1 MKKLLLII
9 IFTAFSCQA
18 SGVNVGFSPEGSAR
32 EVVLNAIGD
41 AQRSIHM
48 MAYSFTAP
56 DIVRA
61 LADARKRGV
70 EVRIVVDEKG
80 NRGKASIAAMN
91 YAVNNGI
98 ELRTDGDYKIQHDKV
113 MIIDG
118 ETVETGSFNY
128 TASAER
134 YNSENALV
142 ISGVPELAQR
152 YDAHWRNRW
161 ERGAEYHSAY

>member
-1 MKKLLLII
+1 MKKLLLVTV
-9 IFTAFSCQA
+9 FTAMTCHA
-18 SGVNVGFSPEGSAR
+18 SNAEVGFSPEGSAR
-32 EVVLNAIGD
+32 DVVLSAIGG

-61 LADARKRGV
+61 LADAHKRGV
-70 EVRIVVDEKG
+70 DVLVVVDENG
-80 NRGKASIAAMN
+80 NQTRPSIAAMN

-98 ELRTDGDYKIQHDKV
+98 SLRTDANYKIQHDKV

-118 ETVETGSFNY
+118 DTVETGSFNY
-128 TASAER
+128 TASAEK

-142 ISGVPELAQR
+142 LSGVPELAKR
-152 YDAHWRNRW
+152 YDAHWLDRW
-161 ERGAEYHSAY
+161 NQGTEYRPSY

>member
-1 MKKLLLII
+1 MKKLVLLTL
-9 IFTAFSCQA
+9 FTAFSCQA
-18 SGVNVGFSPEGSAR
+18 SGLNVGFSPEGSAR
-32 EVVLNAIGD
+32 EVVLNAISS

-61 LADARKRGV
+61 LADAHKRGV
-70 EVRIVVDEKG
+70 DVRIVVDENG
-80 NRGKASIAAMN
+80 NKTRPSIAAMN

-98 ELRTDGDYKIQHDKV
+98 ALRTDGDYKIQHDKV

-118 ETVETGSFNY
+118 DTVETGSFNF
-128 TASAER
+128 TASAEK

-152 YDAHWRNRW
+152 YDAHWLDRWNRGTDY
-161 ERGAEYHSAY
+161 RSAY

>member
-1 MKKLLLII
+1 MKKLLLVTL
-9 IFTAFSCQA
+9 FTAFCSHA
-18 SGVNVGFSPEGSAR
+18 SDLNVGFSPEGSAR
-32 EVVLNAIGD
+32 EVVLDAIGE

-61 LADARKRGV
+61 LADAHKRGV
-70 EVRIVVDEKG
+70 DVRVVVDEKG
-80 NRGKASIAAMN
+80 NKSRPSIAAMN

-98 ELRTDGDYKIQHDKV
+98 ALRTDGDFKIQHDKV

-118 ETVETGSFNY
+118 DTVETGSFNF
-128 TASAER
+128 TASAEK

-142 ISGVPELAQR
+142 ISGVPELAKR
-152 YDAHWRNRW
+152 YEAHWADRWNR
-161 ERGAEYHSAY
+161 GTEYRSAY